1 MWVGVEVCT
10 LGTAKVYLDFAKVG
24 FHFHFRDWSD
34 YENGFGNFVQKN
46 GEYWL
51 GNRNLHLLTTQGKV
65 YLIPNSLEIQKRE
78 HNCFSLNPRQ

>member
-1 MWVGVEVCT
+1 MCT
-10 LGTAKVYLDFAKVG
+10 LGTAKVCLDFAKVS
-24 FHFHFRDWSD
+24 FHFHFFRDWSD

-65 YLIPNSLEIQKRE
+65 YLIPNSLEIQKG
-78 HNCFSLNPRQ
+78 NTTVFL